1 MERLPKKCEFKT
13 TVLLNCSDYN
23 QTSYICIIN
32 HLHPFAPL
40 LVQRLIFPRNF
51 GEMMR
56 LFCPSTYFSV
66 ILVDEFQSEVGKIQ
80 SIFTNEPTQRVFDNT
95 SVESKLGS
103 EPTEFG
109 HNFYNLFFFELK

>member
-80 SIFTNEPTQRVFDNT
+80 CFFINEPTLRVFDNT
-95 SVESKLGS
+95 SFERKLGS
-103 EPTEFG
+103 EPSKFG
-109 HNFYNLFFFELK
+109 HIFTISFFL